1 MPAFISTTCSGRIGV
16 SDSCRPHP
24 ITSSVT
30 AEPAV
35 LVVALTAPY
44 AAIEIIT

>member
-1 MPAFISTTCSGRIGV
+1 MPVFSTTTCSGRIGV
-16 SDSCRPHP
+16 SDSCRPQP
-24 ITSSVT
+24 MTISVT

-35 LVVALTAPY
+35 PVVALTAPY